1 VSTINYWCQKAHQLA
16 KDKGW
21 YAVEPHPATRL
32 ALIHSEV
39 SELLEAERRSVPD
52 HVTPEGKPEG
62 PASEAADVFLRLADY
77 CAWRGIDLESAVE
90 KKHEYNKIR
99 KHRHGGLPF

>member
-1 VSTINYWCQKAHQLA
+1 VSTINYWCQKSHQLA

-21 YAVEPHPATRL
+21 YESAPSIGERL
-32 ALIHSEV
+32 ALIHAEV
-39 SELLEAERRSVPD
+39 SELLEAERRSVKD

-90 KKHEYNKIR
+90 KKHEYNKVR